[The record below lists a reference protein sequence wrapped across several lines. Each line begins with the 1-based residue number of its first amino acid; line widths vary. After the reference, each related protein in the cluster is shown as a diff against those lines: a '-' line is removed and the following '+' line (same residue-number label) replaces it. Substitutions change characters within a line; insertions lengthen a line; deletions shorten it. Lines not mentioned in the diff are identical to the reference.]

1 MAFKASLEGGADYIP
16 CSVAAQLT
24 HRAPPTGSGV
34 DARFRPF
41 GKRWPAVVA
50 VVVTTAAV
58 AGALAVYRGTSVS
71 AESSPSGFAI
81 AAAMANIG
89 SVDDATVATMHT
101 EVHPAEVQPVVQPG
115 SPPACGPGE
124 TATGATLAV
133 TATALNVRVGPGTK
147 FKPLI
152 NQRASKD
159 SGRTVYVQLDHPTK
173 VFEVCRSGG
182 WSQVQVVEPFASTGW
197 VANRYLAEQ

>member
-1 MAFKASLEGGADYIP
+1 MAFKTSIEGGADYIP
-16 CSVAAQLT
+16 CPVAAQLT
-24 HRAPPTGSGV
+24 HQARPSGSGV
-34 DARFRPF
+34 KARFKLF

-71 AESSPSGFAI
+71 AESSPSGYAI
-81 AAAMANIG
+81 AAAMANVG
-89 SVDDATVATMHT
+89 SVDDA
-101 EVHPAEVQPVVQPG
+101 EVHPAEVQPVVQAV

-124 TATGATLAV
+124 TATGATLGVA
-133 TATALNVRVGPGTK
+133 ATALNVRVGPGTK

-159 SGRTVYVQLDHPTK
+159 SGRTAYVQLDRATK
-173 VFEVCRSGG
+173 VFEVCRNGG
-182 WSQVQVVEPFASTGW
+182 WSQVQVVELFASTGW
-197 VANRYLAEQ
+197 VANRYLAAQ